1 MNAGE
6 KQVALVTGSTR
17 GIGRAIAR
25 QLSDDGF
32 AVIVSGTRNRETY
45 GDSVAWLAEP
55 QRDTL
60 YVKAD
65 VSHQQDREQLVA
77 TTVARYGRL
86 DVLVNNAGVAP
97 TLRADI
103 LDMTEQ
109 SWDRVLDT
117 NCKGNM
123 FMTQAAARE
132 MIHERKAGTIDHAI
146 IINISSCSA
155 VVSSPSRAEYCISK
169 AGISMLTTLYADRLA
184 PEHINVYEVR
194 PGVIA
199 TDMTATVQEK
209 YNKMID
215 EGAFPI
221 ARWGQPEDVA
231 RAVSAFASGSF
242 SYTTG
247 NYVDID
253 GGFHIQRL

>member
-1 MNAGE
+1 M
-6 KQVALVTGSTR
+6 QAL
-17 GIGRAIAR
+17 R
-25 QLSDDGF
+25 Q
-32 AVIVSGTRNRETY
+32 
-45 GDSVAWLAEP
+45 
-55 QRDTL
+55 
-60 YVKAD
+60 
-65 VSHQQDREQLVA
+65 
-77 TTVARYGRL
+77 RYAL
-86 DVLVNNAGVAP
+86 
-97 TLRADI
+97 TF

-117 NCKGNM
+117 NWKGNM

-132 MIHERKAGTIDHAI
+132 MIRERKAGTIDHAI